1 MDNCCSDIILALL
14 GWLVNALEQYVLRWE
29 LLEGLVETQFLEL
42 QELRSEL
49 AFYKGRNLTDLN

>member
-14 GWLVNALEQYVLRWE
+14 RWLVKELEPLVLEFEMLEALVDTQYR
-29 LLEGLVETQFLEL
+29 EL
-42 QELRSEL
+42 QALRSEL